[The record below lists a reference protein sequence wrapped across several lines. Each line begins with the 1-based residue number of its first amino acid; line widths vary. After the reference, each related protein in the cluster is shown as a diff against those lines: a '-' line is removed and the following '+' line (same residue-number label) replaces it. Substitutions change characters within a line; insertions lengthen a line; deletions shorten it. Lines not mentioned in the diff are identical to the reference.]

1 MSGSLFKQVLRNIK
15 KNVIGLVREGGI
27 EDVARV
33 KFESNQG
40 EAWSLYSG
48 NVPSSGIYLPVFSAA
63 TEGGKLIVIQAGSP
77 VVDGHESELE
87 G

>member
-40 EAWSLYSG
+40 EAWSLYSR

-63 TEGGKLIVIQAGSP
+63 TEGGKINSNPSRLPGGGWP
-77 VVDGHESELE
+77 
-87 G
+87 

>member
-15 KNVIGLVREGGI
+15 KNLIVLDREGEI

-40 EAWSLYSG
+40 KARTLHSG
-48 NVPSSGIYLPVFSAA
+48 NVPSS
-63 TEGGKLIVIQAGSP
+63 
-77 VVDGHESELE
+77 
-87 G
+87 

>member
-15 KNVIGLVREGGI
+15 KNLVELEREGGI

-40 EAWSLYSG
+40 KAWSLYSG
-48 NVPSSGIYLPVFSAA
+48 NVPSSCIYLQIFSTA
-63 TEGGKLIVIQAGSP
+63 TEGGKINNNPSRLPGGGWP
-77 VVDGHESELE
+77 
-87 G
+87 